1 MHILQNAHPAQ
12 VANHYLLT
20 AAICLRAT
28 LLLSMHPAA
37 PPPSGDIGSALQLLQ
52 GDFSSGDQEIRLHAI
67 KRARLVA
74 EVMGP
79 EATREELLPFLSSII
94 DDDDEVLLALAEQL
108 GKFVPLVGGPTHA
121 ALLLPW

>member
-1 MHILQNAHPAQ
+1 M
-12 VANHYLLT
+12 
-20 AAICLRAT
+20 
-28 LLLSMHPAA
+28 
-37 PPPSGDIGSALQLLQ
+37 
-52 GDFSSGDQEIRLHAI
+52 
-67 KRARLVA
+67 A